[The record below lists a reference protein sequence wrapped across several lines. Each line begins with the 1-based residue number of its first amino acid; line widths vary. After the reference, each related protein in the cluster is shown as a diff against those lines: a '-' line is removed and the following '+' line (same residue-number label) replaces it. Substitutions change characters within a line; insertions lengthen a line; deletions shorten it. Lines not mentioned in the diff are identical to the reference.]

1 MLDNSVHKKLLKAN
15 FQLIALGVGSL
26 LIALLT
32 TWNLSQK
39 ANQLAEK
46 RAPIAQQSTQLLA
59 GARQSMSSL
68 RAWINHPK
76 NEFKKRRYDTWQNE
90 IRPSMEYLENS
101 ANRWGDQSVQNSI
114 NKLKLRLSDLEESQ
128 WWVEDIAETPG
139 NEPAR
144 IAFKMRGD
152 VIAGNIHWAL
162 KVVKQIEEN
171 AGHARVLPSAIR
183 YDLQSEFTHAH
194 LLLARFVDQGNSY
207 NEVRLRQSLRKF
219 SSALEYTQN
228 LGPTL
233 QEDLREVI
241 ERIDYE
247 FSAYT
252 PLVDN
257 IIQLR
262 KSPHWNHADFLMRT
276 ETMVISE
283 ELTHLIETL
292 SAEQKHLMISD
303 ANEVIRIGHYSIGLM
318 IPLIAVMLVIA
329 TLVARRHARQ
339 ITQPIDVLSKAV
351 ADFSQGTLSQNIAVI
366 GDDEL
371 AQLSE
376 GFNLMRRTV
385 QKHERVLE
393 QTNANLE
400 NLVAERTSDLANAR
414 ELAETTLKS
423 IGDAVLT
430 TDEQGRIVS
439 MNPVAESLM
448 GWKLTEIHKQLAWD
462 VFKVVN
468 QMDQK
473 PVECPVKRCLQQ
485 DKIIHLE
492 NNSNLIRRDGSL
504 VPISDSAAPIRSEK
518 GTIIGSVLVFK
529 DVTEERRLS
538 TELSYQASHDALT
551 DLINRREFE
560 MRVTSAL
567 RSAHNEE
574 RQHAIAFLD
583 LDEFK
588 VVNDTCGHASGDKL
602 LQDISELLKKE
613 LRASDVLARL
623 GGDEFALLLDTC
635 PLDRAKDICER
646 MRNSVQSYRL
656 VHQGESFSVSV
667 SIGLT
672 SIHVESETVEEVLSN
687 ADAACYIAKDK
698 GRNCVHV
705 NYPQDTDI
713 AARKGE
719 MQWLSRINEALDF
732 DRFVLYAQ
740 PIIPIKNIGGV
751 RPQFEILIRMLGK
764 QGEIIPP
771 GAFIPAAERYNL
783 IMAIDKWVI
792 RHSFLALQKGNL
804 SNILKSTGVGLS
816 INLSGTS
823 LGNQDV
829 ASFIVEQMKANKVPG
844 HLISFEITETSI
856 ISNLANATS
865 FITELQQHGIRF
877 GLDDFGSGL
886 SSFGYLRNLPVDYVK
901 IDGSFVKEIDTNPI
915 DLAVVRSIHNIA
927 QTMGKKTVAE
937 FVENEAIL
945 KQLSEIGVDFA
956 QGWAIGKPSPL
967 ENLDQQIKVLDTKA
981 IEIV

>member
-1 MLDNSVHKKLLKAN
+1 
-15 FQLIALGVGSL
+15 
-26 LIALLT
+26 
-32 TWNLSQK
+32 
-39 ANQLAEK
+39 
-46 RAPIAQQSTQLLA
+46 
-59 GARQSMSSL
+59 
-68 RAWINHPK
+68 
-76 NEFKKRRYDTWQNE
+76 
-90 IRPSMEYLENS
+90 
-101 ANRWGDQSVQNSI
+101 
-114 NKLKLRLSDLEESQ
+114 
-128 WWVEDIAETPG
+128 
-139 NEPAR
+139 
-144 IAFKMRGD
+144 
-152 VIAGNIHWAL
+152 
-162 KVVKQIEEN
+162 
-171 AGHARVLPSAIR
+171 
-183 YDLQSEFTHAH
+183 
-194 LLLARFVDQGNSY
+194 
-207 NEVRLRQSLRKF
+207 
-219 SSALEYTQN
+219 
-228 LGPTL
+228 
-233 QEDLREVI
+233 
-241 ERIDYE
+241 
-247 FSAYT
+247 
-252 PLVDN
+252 LVDN

-262 KSPHWNHADFLMRT
+262 KSPHWNQADFLMRT

-292 SAEQKHLMISD
+292 SAAQKHLMISD

-329 TLVARRHARQ
+329 TLVARRHSRQ
-339 ITQPIDVLSKAV
+339 ITKPIGLLSKAV
-351 ADFSQGTLSQNIAVI
+351 ADFSQGTLSEDIVVI

-385 QKHERVLE
+385 QKHEQVLE

-400 NLVAERTSDLANAR
+400 NLVTERTSDLAIAR

-430 TDEQGRIVS
+430 TDEEGRVQS

-448 GWKLTEIHKQLAWD
+448 GWKFAEIHEQFAWD

-468 QMDQK
+468 QTDQQ

-485 DKIIHLE
+485 GEIIYLE

-504 VPISDSAAPIRSEK
+504 VPISESAAPIRSQK
-518 GTIIGSVLVFK
+518 GAIIGSVLVFK

-567 RSAHNEE
+567 RSARNEE

-646 MRNSVQSYRL
+646 MRDSVQSYRL
-656 VHQGESFSVSV
+656 VHQGESFSISV

-672 SIHVESETVEEVLSN
+672 SIHSESETVEEVLSN
-687 ADAACYIAKDK
+687 ADSACYIAKDK

-705 NYPQDTDI
+705 NHPQDTDI
-713 AARKGE
+713 ATRKGE

-740 PIIPIKNIGGV
+740 PIIPIKNINGI

-792 RHSFLALQKGNL
+792 QHSFLALQKGNL

-823 LGNQDV
+823 LGNQEV